1 MERFT
6 YLIVDASLED
16 TFKDVFANLYTN
28 IIARVTSAATRKIEA
43 NERIVYF
50 KILKNA
56 DIVQLLHAEENNYAY
71 GYCFLKRT
79 SMNEPFKITDS
90 SQKFYTHV
98 LHCVTS
104 AKNYFSGGE
113 CFSTNVKV
121 GCFKVMSND
130 DVIRHLHSPCYK

>member
-104 AKNYFSGGE
+104 AKNYFSNDE
-113 CFSTNVKV
+113 CFNTNVKIHY
-121 GCFKVMSND
+121 FKVLSGASS
-130 DVIRHLHSPCYK
+130 LL